1 MRFLAAV
8 FLFVALSAPATAQA
22 AAVVEV
28 HLSNFKF
35 EPKSIKLNADRDYA
49 LTLTNES
56 GGGHSLEAK
65 EFFALAKVDSADM
78 AMIKDGKVEV
88 PGSSSRTI
96 HFRTAGPGTYKV
108 KCTHAF
114 HSGFGMKGE
123 IVVR

>member
-1 MRFLAAV
+1 MKMILTAMLA
-8 FLFVALSAPATAQA
+8 LAPAAANAQTPVA
-22 AAVVEV
+22 VEV

-35 EPKSIKLNADRDYA
+35 QPQVIELQADTDYA
-49 LTLTNES
+49 LTLTNDG
-56 GGGHSLEAK
+56 GGGHSFAAK
-65 EFFALAKVDSADM
+65 EFFAAAKVERADLSSM
-78 AMIKDGKVEV
+78 KDGKIEV
-88 PGSSSRTI
+88 PGDGTRTI